1 MGVYVP
7 RWSCFLM
14 ESNLPI
20 YCYHVAFDAC
30 MELLLLEA
38 SDDLEC
44 PPNPISHFPS
54 TPPRYRP

>member
-1 MGVYVP
+1 
-7 RWSCFLM
+7 M